1 MEIKQ
6 LELKDLIPY
15 ANNPRKKQAI
25 DKVASSIKEFG
36 WQQPIVVDEANVII
50 VGHTRYQAAQKLG
63 LDKAP
68 VQVAKGLTDAQVKAY
83 RILDNRANQDALW
96 DDELLKIE
104 VQDLDKM
111 DIDLA
116 LTGFD
121 DKELDKL
128 LYEEKEGLTD
138 EDAVPEEVEPRV
150 KQGELWQM
158 GNHRLLCGDS
168 IQQSNLDVLLQ
179 NNKADMVFTDPPYNA
194 DYKSRGKDE
203 LLRKGI
209 KNDNMSDNEFQQFA
223 EKIFTILRQ
232 NIYKGS
238 SLYVCCNWKDSY
250 PRFYFIAEQNN
261 LNVSNCIVW
270 NKQNAGMG
278 WNDYRYQF
286 EFIIYGFEKTKKHNF
301 YGDRKNTDLWS
312 LKRDARQSY
321 SHPTQKPVEL
331 IEKAI
336 LNSSLQDHKI
346 LDLFLGSGST
356 LIACEKT
363 NRSCYG
369 IELDPKYC
377 DVIIKRWE
385 DYTGQTAQLLE
396 RGTDTNS
403 FKEDE
408 QWQDQKN
415 IKSTEKKSLN

>member
-63 LDKAP
+63 LEKAP

-150 KQGELWQM
+150 KQGELWQL
-158 GNHRLLCGDS
+158 GNHRLLCGDATKKEN
-168 IQQSNLDVLLQ
+168 IDFLLDGD
-179 NNKADMVFTDPPYNA
+179 KADMVFTDPPYGVDYDGGIQFTKDGVKRGQRKKLENDDKSIYNLVIPILADTCEGGIYTWFAGTKAKDIYNSIDLVGDIHAIVIWVKNGGYSAMNA
-194 DYKSRGKDE
+194 QYKQKHE
-203 LLRKGI
+203 PCLYWKA
-209 KNDNMSDNEFQQFA
+209 KN
-223 EKIFTILRQ
+223 KTT
-232 NIYKGS
+232 KWCGS
-238 SLYVCCNWKDSY
+238 STENTIWEINKDGK
-250 PRFYFIAEQNN
+250 
-261 LNVSNCIVW
+261 
-270 NKQNAGMG
+270 NK
-278 WNDYRYQF
+278 
-286 EFIIYGFEKTKKHNF
+286 
-301 YGDRKNTDLWS
+301 L
-312 LKRDARQSY
+312 
-321 SHPTQKPVEL
+321 HPTQKPVEL
-331 IEKAI
+331 AVKAI
-336 LNSSLQDHKI
+336 LNHEEGI
-346 LDLFLGSGST
+346 VLDVFLGSGST

-363 NRSCYG
+363 NRKCYG
-369 IELDPKYC
+369 MEIDSHYC
-377 DVIIKRWE
+377 DVIVKRWE
-385 DYTGQTAQLLE
+385 EFSGKKAE
-396 RGTDTNS
+396 RV
-403 FKEDE
+403 ERAE
-408 QWQDQKN
+408 C
-415 IKSTEKKSLN
+415 

>member
-50 VGHTRYQAAQKLG
+50 VGHTRYEAAQKLG

-128 LYEEKEGLTD
+128 LYEEKNGLTD
-138 EDAVPEEVEPRV
+138 EDAVPEKVEPKV
-150 KQGELWQM
+150 KQGELWQL
-158 GNHRLLCGDS
+158 GIHRLLCGDAT
-168 IQQSNLDVLLQ
+168 NVDDLQ
-179 NNKADMVFTDPPYNA
+179 ILFRDKKADLYLTDPPYNV
-194 DYKSRGKDE
+194 DYVGKTKDA
-203 LLRKGI
+203 LKI
-209 KNDNMSDNEFQQFA
+209 KNDKFDDDNFNNFLTDAFNNSATKIKAGGSFYIFHADSEGYNFRSACKKANFNTRQCLIWSKNSMVMGRQDYHWQHEPILYGWMEGGSHSWYSDRKQT
-223 EKIFTILRQ
+223 TILNFAR
-232 NIYKGS
+232 
-238 SLYVCCNWKDSY
+238 
-250 PRFYFIAEQNN
+250 P
-261 LNVSNCIVW
+261 
-270 NKQNAGMG
+270 
-278 WNDYRYQF
+278 
-286 EFIIYGFEKTKKHNF
+286 TKSKE
-301 YGDRKNTDLWS
+301 
-312 LKRDARQSY
+312 
-321 SHPTQKPVEL
+321 HPTMKPVDIIEYL
-331 IEKAI
+331 IK
-336 LNSSLQDHKI
+336 NSSKQEDII
-346 LDLFLGSGST
+346 LDTFLGSGST

-369 IELDPKYC
+369 LELDPKYC

-385 DYTGQTAQLLE
+385 DYTGQTAYLLG
-396 RGTDTNS
+396 RGTDTNRY
-403 FKEDE
+403 KEE
-408 QWQDQKN
+408 TQWQDQKN
-415 IKSTEKKSLN
+415 TILKEKKSLN